1 MTLPLSALSPVVWS
15 RHQPPVRQPATLE
28 RPAVVQILDD
38 AVDQHPVTVVTAP
51 SGFGKTTAVSAWAES
66 SPRLVAWLTIGP
78 LEADEVDDGIVAALE
93 SVLPPDR
100 VPDLNPF
107 GTAAAPAPIDLRRR
121 LEAAL
126 SGVLEPFVLVIDDA
140 QRAEASLESG
150 LLAALIADTP
160 PFLRLVL
167 VGTTALETRIPRFV
181 LSHPDAV
188 VGAEV
193 LAFDAREVADLAI
206 EMTSAADAVAVHTDT
221 AGWPIAVR
229 LALLSGSKRSPGAAR
244 TGGLMRE
251 YVRDVILSALDPELA
266 RFVVDATVCSE
277 LSPRLAAELTG
288 RPDAARLLEQ
298 CRRLGLFLDRHDGP
312 SGVEYR
318 WHALFA
324 RHCRELL
331 AEEDPARLAQLQ
343 RHAARLLAEARPLDA
358 VTQYLEVDDG
368 PAAAAVIE
376 SEWVRLVMGSAAGA
390 VDRACLALPPSLT
403 DSPTIQL
410 VRACAREVLGE
421 HKAAR
426 ELFERAEAAASDDES
441 AQRTLNVARL
451 FFVGD
456 RASTAAAIA
465 TVRDQLL
472 EGEMSA
478 RERAAIAFLLG
489 WTELVQRAHPEQVV
503 ETLEG
508 ALRKAEAVG
517 DRSLARRAREC
528 LAYALAWAGEFRTV
542 RPLLEALA
550 DEDPEESSWM
560 AYIGGSGGVAAGLVA
575 LWAYDLPR
583 AEQEFRRV
591 IAFGGGRRTF
601 SDMAR
606 ILLSATAA
614 ASGDARL
621 CRRAALE
628 LQFLPRIETHGI
640 AWPRY
645 RQLAVALLE
654 EGVGHRERALQL
666 ARGLA
671 DETTM
676 PLLAVL
682 VAGVMRRAGAHTEAL
697 QLLRRLT
704 PYAAIPYVRV
714 ATLATNALVHWTS
727 GRGEPAHELCEEA
740 LALAEPEDI
749 RLIFSESDSELR
761 ELLSAHVAWGTH
773 HEEFVLS
780 CLRPGAG
787 DAGMAA
793 LSERERDVFEQL
805 RTTLTTIEIAE
816 RLGVSVNTVKTHQR
830 SIYRK
835 LGVTSRREALRQYT

>member
-1 MTLPLSALSPVVWS
+1 MTLPLSVLSPVVWS

-28 RPAVVQILDD
+28 RPALVQLIDD
-38 AVDQHPVTVVTAP
+38 VVDQHPVTVVTAP
-51 SGFGKTTAVSAWAES
+51 SGFGKTTTVSAWAEC
-66 SPRLVAWLTIGP
+66 SPRLVAWLAIGP
-78 LEADEVDDGIVAALE
+78 LEEGEVDEGIVAALE

-100 VPDLNPF
+100 LPDVDSF
-107 GTAAAPAPIDLRRR
+107 GTVDAPAPLDLRHR

-126 SGVLEPFVLVIDDA
+126 AGVLEPFVLVIDDA
-140 QRAEASLESG
+140 QRAEESLESG
-150 LLAALIADTP
+150 LLASLIARTP
-160 PFLRLVL
+160 PSLRLVL
-167 VGTTALETRIPRFV
+167 VGTTALETRIPRFI

-193 LAFDAREVADLAI
+193 LAFDPQEVADLAI
-206 EMTSAADAVAVHTDT
+206 EMTSVADAVAVHADT

-229 LALLSGSKRSPGAAR
+229 LALLSGSTRTRGVAR

-251 YVRDVILSALDPELA
+251 YVRDVILSALDADLA

-277 LSPRLAAELTG
+277 LSPQLAAELTG
-288 RPDAARLLEQ
+288 RPDAGRLLEQ
-298 CRRLGLFLDRHDGP
+298 CRRLGLFLDRHDSP

-331 AEEDPARLAQLQ
+331 AEEDPERLADLQ
-343 RHAARLLAEARPLDA
+343 RRAARLLAEARPLDA
-358 VTQYLEVDDG
+358 VAQYLQVGDG
-368 PAAAAVIE
+368 AAAAAVIE

-390 VDRACLALPPSLT
+390 VDRACLALPPALT
-403 DSPTIQL
+403 DSPAIQL
-410 VRACAREVLGE
+410 IIACARDVLGE

-426 ELFERAEAAASDDES
+426 ELFDRAEAVASGDER
-441 AQRTLNVARL
+441 ARRTLNIARL
-451 FFVGD
+451 FFLED
-456 RASTAAAIA
+456 RARTAATIA
-465 TVRDQLL
+465 EVQAQLHD
-472 EGEMSA
+472 GETSA
-478 RERAAIAFLLG
+478 SERAAIAFLLG

-508 ALRKAEAVG
+508 AVRKAEAVG

-550 DEDPEESSWM
+550 DEDPEESTWI
-560 AYIGGSGGVAAGLVA
+560 AYIGGSGGVAAGVVA

-601 SDMAR
+601 SDVAR
-606 ILLSATAA
+606 ILLAAAAA

-628 LQFLPRIETHGI
+628 LQFLPRTETNGI

-654 EGVGHRERALQL
+654 EGVGHRDRALQL

-682 VAGVMRRAGAHTEAL
+682 VSGILRRAGAHTEAL
-697 QLLRRLT
+697 QFLRRLT
-704 PYAAIPYVRV
+704 PYAAIPYIRV
-714 ATLATNALVHWTS
+714 ATLATNALSHATS
-727 GRGEPAHELCEEA
+727 GRTEAAHELCEEA

-749 RLIFSESDSELR
+749 RLIFSDNDPELR
-761 ELLSAHVAWGTH
+761 ELLSAHVAWGTRY
-773 HEEFVLS
+773 EEFVLA

-787 DAGMAA
+787 DAGMGT

>member
-28 RPAVVQILDD
+28 RPALVRILDD
-38 AVDQHPVTVVTAP
+38 VVDQHPVTVVTAP
-51 SGFGKTTAVSAWAES
+51 SGFGKTTTVSAWAES
-66 SPRLVAWLTIGP
+66 SPRLVAWLSIGP
-78 LEADEVDDGIVAALE
+78 LEAAEVDEGIVAALE

-100 VPDLNPF
+100 VRNVDSF
-107 GTAAAPAPIDLRRR
+107 GVATPRQPPEVRAR
-121 LEAAL
+121 LEAVL

-140 QRAEASLESG
+140 QRAELSLESG
-150 LLAALIADTP
+150 LLAALIAHTP
-160 PFLRLVL
+160 PALRLVL

-193 LAFDAREVADLAI
+193 LAFDAGEVAELAV
-206 EMTSAADAVAVHTDT
+206 EMTSVADAAAVHAET

-229 LALLSGSKRSPGAAR
+229 LALLSGSSRTPGAVR
-244 TGGLMRE
+244 TGGLMRD

-288 RPDAARLLEQ
+288 RPDAFRLLEQ

-331 AEEDPARLAQLQ
+331 AEEDPQRLEHLQ
-343 RHAARLLAEARPLDA
+343 RHAARLLAEVRPLDA
-358 VTQYLEVDDG
+358 VAQYLEVGDG
-368 PAAAAVIE
+368 EAAAAVLR

-390 VDRACLALPPSLT
+390 VDRACLSLPAALT
-403 DSPTIQL
+403 DSPAIQL
-410 VRACAREVLGE
+410 IRACARDVLGE
-421 HKAAR
+421 HASAR
-426 ELFERAEAAASDDES
+426 ELFERAEAAASPDPD
-441 AQRTLNVARL
+441 AQRTLDIARL
-451 FFVGD
+451 FFLDD
-456 RASTAAAIA
+456 RALMASTVAA
-465 TVRDQLL
+465 VRIQLL
-472 EGEMSA
+472 EGDTSA
-478 RERAAIAFLLG
+478 SERAAITFLLG
-489 WTELVQRAHPEQVV
+489 WTELVQRAHPDQIV

-508 ALRKAEAVG
+508 AVRKAEAVG

-542 RPLLEALA
+542 RPLLDELA
-550 DEDPEESSWM
+550 DEDPEESTWI
-560 AYIGGSGGVAAGLVA
+560 AYIGGSGGVAAGVAA

-591 IAFGGGRRTF
+591 IAFGGGRSTF
-601 SDMAR
+601 ADLAR
-606 ILLSATAA
+606 ILLAAAAA
-614 ASGDARL
+614 ASGDPRL

-628 LQFLPRIETHGI
+628 LQFLPRVEIQGI

-645 RQLAVALLE
+645 RQLAIALLE
-654 EGVGHRERALQL
+654 EGVGHRERAVQL
-666 ARGLA
+666 ARGLT

-682 VAGVMRRAGAHTEAL
+682 VAGILRRSGAHAEAL
-697 QLLRRLT
+697 QFLRRLT
-704 PYAAIPYVRV
+704 PYSAISYIRV
-714 ATLATNALVHWTS
+714 ATLVTNALSQWSS
-727 GRGEPAHELCEEA
+727 GRTEAAHELCEEA
-740 LALAEPEDI
+740 LALAEPEGI
-749 RLIFSESDSELR
+749 RLLFSENDADLR
-761 ELLSAHVAWGTH
+761 ELLSAHVAWGTR
-773 HEEFVLS
+773 HEDFVLA
-780 CLRPGAG
+780 CLRPGAA
-787 DAGMAA
+787 DAGIGA

-816 RLGVSVNTVKTHQR
+816 RLGVSVNTIKTHQR

-835 LGVTSRREALRQYT
+835 LGVTSRREALRQFT